1 VREKS
6 YESITRH
13 ELLLLDNPIQNY
25 AWGSRTSLAKLLGRP
40 PAAQPEAELWI
51 GAHPKAPSR
60 LSDGRSLLDVIRTDP
75 AGMLGSDV
83 EARFGARLPFLLKVL
98 AVETP
103 LSLQAH
109 PNLEQAARGFMR
121 EESVG
126 VALDAPE
133 RTYKDDNHKPELL
146 CALTPFEALSGFR
159 APEEAA
165 ELFES
170 LGVSSLDLAGELRAR
185 DPEALKRAFSLLMT
199 LPADARARV
208 VADVLGRC
216 ERAGAADAGRF
227 AGSIGW
233 ALKLAA
239 QYPGDIGVV
248 ASLLLNHLR
257 LAPLEAVYL
266 EAGRLHAYL
275 YGTGVEIMANSDN
288 VLRGG
293 LTPKHVDVPELLKV
307 LVFDSPAVSPSPTR
321 ELGSGE
327 VRYEAPAPEFQLSR
341 FELTPD
347 VRFRNELR
355 RGPEILLCV
364 EGQASLELLAPMPAA
379 PRPLR
384 RGQACFLSASSAGY
398 ELRGSGRV
406 FRATVGTSSA

>member
-1 VREKS
+1 
-6 YESITRH
+6 
-13 ELLLLDNPIQNY
+13 LLLLDNPIQNY
-25 AWGSRTSLAKLLGRP
+25 AWGSRTSLAQLLGRP

-60 LSDGRSLLDVIRTDP
+60 LSDGRSLLDAIRADP
-75 AGMLGSDV
+75 AGMLGEAV

-98 AVETP
+98 AVDSP

-121 EESVG
+121 EQAAG
-126 VALDAPE
+126 VPLDAPE

-159 APEEAA
+159 PPEEAA
-165 ELFES
+165 ELFEW
-170 LGVSSLDLAGELRAR
+170 LGVSSLELSRELRTGDAG
-185 DPEALKRAFSLLMT
+185 ALKRAFALLMT
-199 LPADARARV
+199 LPPDARARV
-208 VADVLGRC
+208 VAEVLGRC
-216 ERAGAADAGRF
+216 EQASAAGGPF
-227 AGSIGW
+227 AGSISW

-266 EAGRLHAYL
+266 EAGCLHAYL
-275 YGTGVEIMANSDN
+275 RGTGVELMANSDN

-293 LTPKHVDVPELLKV
+293 LTPKHVDVAELSSV
-307 LVFDSPAVSPSPTR
+307 LTFDSPAVGAVATR
-321 ELGSGE
+321 ELPSGE
-327 VRYEAPAPEFQLSR
+327 VLYQTPAREFQLSR
-341 FELTPD
+341 LELGPQT
-347 VRFRNELR
+347 RFCNRPSRNPPSPSAPIAAP

-364 EGQASLELLAPMPAA
+364 EGQAWLELLAPAPAA

-398 ELRGSGRV
+398 ELRGNGLV
-406 FRATVGTSSA
+406 FRATVGASAA